1 MPIQSQ
7 GGIFVAPLSHCRIAN
22 VANLLA
28 CRTHAAATASRH
40 LCIAVAVKVRCV
52 LAEVRWALRR
62 STTAI

>member
-7 GGIFVAPLSHCRIAN
+7 GGIFVALALSHCRIAN

-40 LCIAVAVKVRCV
+40 
-52 LAEVRWALRR
+52 R
-62 STTAI
+62 SIVDPHHTIYTSATDPAH